1 MAAPHVEGLYVSAN
15 ASAIY
20 RKLRTLVAETVGVE
34 ESEVVPEA
42 SFEDD
47 LNVDHQELVD
57 LMVAIE
63 EEFDVRISEADM
75 ASLTTVGDA
84 VEYLED
90 KLA

>member
-1 MAAPHVEGLYVSAN
+1 MN

-20 RKLRTLVAETVGVE
+20 RKLRTLIADTLGVDE
-34 ESEVVPEA
+34 EEVVPEA
-42 SFEDD
+42 SFEED

-63 EEFDVRISEADM
+63 EEFEVKISDEAM
-75 ASLTTVGDA
+75 PTLTTVGDA

-90 KLA
+90 ALA

>member
-1 MAAPHVEGLYVSAN
+1 MN

-20 RKLRTLVAETVGVE
+20 RKLRTLIAETLGVE
-34 ESEVVPEA
+34 EEEVVLEA

-63 EEFDVRISEADM
+63 ETFEVRIPDEDM
-75 ASLTTVGDA
+75 GTITTVGDT

>member
-1 MAAPHVEGLYVSAN
+1 MSAN
-15 ASAIY
+15 ANAIY

>member
-1 MAAPHVEGLYVSAN
+1 MN

-20 RKLRTLVAETVGVE
+20 KKLRTLIAESLGVDE
-34 ESEVVPEA
+34 EEVTPEA

-47 LNVDHQELVD
+47 LNVDRQELVD

-63 EEFDVRISEADM
+63 EEFEVKIPDDQM
-75 ASLTTVGDA
+75 ASISTVGDA

-90 KLA
+90 ALA